1 MSSAGGPSR
10 CRVVA
15 VVGPTATGKT
25 DLAVQL
31 AQAMGAE
38 VVNAD
43 AMSLY
48 RGMDIGTATPT
59 LQERRGVPHHLF
71 DLWDVRHSAS
81 VAEYQSVARD
91 RIDGLHR
98 RSTLAVLVGGSGLY
112 LRAAV
117 DDLVFPGT
125 DPTVRQRL
133 EDELEALGPYALHRR
148 LAQVD
153 PRAAAEIL
161 PGNGRRVVRAL
172 EVVEITGGPFAA
184 TLPQPRPYYDAVYL
198 GLDLAADVLADR
210 IRRRVDAM
218 WRRGLVAEVAEL
230 IPRGLREGRTASRA
244 VGYRQVLDMLAG
256 ECTEEEAR
264 EETVRATRRLAR
276 RQRAWFRRDPRI
288 HWLGTDAGDRL
299 DEACKLLAPTIEV

>member
-1 MSSAGGPSR
+1 MSSADGPGA

-31 AQAMGAE
+31 ARALGAE

-59 LQERRGVPHHLF
+59 QQERCGVPHHLF
-71 DLWDVRHSAS
+71 DLWDVRDSAS
-81 VAEYQSVARD
+81 VAEYQSVARE
-91 RIDGLHR
+91 RIDALHR
-98 RSTLAVLVGGSGLY
+98 RGTLAVLVGGSGLY
-112 LRAAV
+112 VRAAV

-125 DPTVRQRL
+125 DPIVRQRL
-133 EDELEALGPYALHRR
+133 EDELEAQGPYALHRR

-161 PGNGRRVVRAL
+161 PSNGRRVVRAL
-172 EVVEITGGPFAA
+172 EVVEVTGGPFTA
-184 TLPQPRPYYDAVYL
+184 TLPQPRPYYDAVYV

-218 WRRGLVAEVAEL
+218 WDRGLVAEVAGL
-230 IPRGLREGRTASRA
+230 IPLGLREGRTASRA
-244 VGYRQVLDMLAG
+244 VGYRQVLEMLAG
-256 ECTEEEAR
+256 ERTEEEAR

-288 HWLGTDAGDRL
+288 HWLRTDAGDRL
-299 DEACKLLAPTIEV
+299 DEARKLLAPTIEV